1 VTAWQLNLLHVNDIH
16 VRMEETN
23 KYSASCKPW
32 EKEAGKCY
40 GGLARM
46 YSAVKEIKEREEN
59 VLWLNAGD
67 FFQGTIWYSQFKWR
81 AASQFNNLMEF
92 DAMTLGNHEFDD
104 KIEGIVPFL
113 ANQSCAVVV
122 SNLNHSQVPELQGLY
137 SKSIIVDISGH
148 SIGLVGYITP
158 ETAYIADPENLI
170 FLDEVEALTAE
181 VSNLKEQG
189 IKTIIAIGHS
199 GYVRDMEIAR
209 TVPDIDVIV
218 GGHSHSFLF
227 SPNDSSPSPSIEPVR
242 GPYPTLVEHP
252 STTPT
257 LVLQAYA
264 FTKYLGHMKLQFDDN
279 GGLTSW
285 SGQPILLDSKF
296 KKNPRIE
303 AALDPWRLQLS
314 ELTEKVVG
322 SSAQLMLKERDVES
336 ALGNWIT
343 DTMVFAWRD
352 RTVPG
357 GGKVRQAITNTG
369 SMRGS
374 VETGN
379 ITLADIMA
387 IFPFQNSWDLVT
399 MLGSKLRLVF
409 EHSVERMNSKGHNGG
424 GQFLQMSG
432 FKVTYDVRKNSGSR
446 VVKLEVL
453 EEDGV
458 YRRMEDNKAYS
469 FVTTDFL
476 TGGGDG
482 YRIEEFL
489 VRDKIIGFLDT
500 EVIQTVLQRDSPIV
514 SQIDGRITIIT
525 DDNNYIVTSERD
537 GSEQSSKS
545 ASIEGDYI
553 HIALVSISLVTLFL
567 DI

>member
-1 VTAWQLNLLHVNDIH
+1 
-16 VRMEETN
+16 
-23 KYSASCKPW
+23 
-32 EKEAGKCY
+32 
-40 GGLARM
+40 
-46 YSAVKEIKEREEN
+46 
-59 VLWLNAGD
+59 
-67 FFQGTIWYSQFKWR
+67 
-81 AASQFNNLMEF
+81 
-92 DAMTLGNHEFDD
+92 
-104 KIEGIVPFL
+104 
-113 ANQSCAVVV
+113 
-122 SNLNHSQVPELQGLY
+122 
-137 SKSIIVDISGH
+137 
-148 SIGLVGYITP
+148 VGYITP

-181 VSNLKEQG
+181 VSNLKKQG

-199 GYVRDMEIAR
+199 GYVRDMEIAGA
-209 TVPDIDVIV
+209 VPDIDVIV
-218 GGHSHSFLF
+218 GGHSHSFLL

-303 AALDPWRLQLS
+303 AALDPWRIQLS

-409 EHSVERMNSKGHNGG
+409 EHSVERMDSKGHNGG

-432 FKVTYDVRKNSGSR
+432 FKVTYDVRKKSGSR

-458 YRRMEDNKAYS
+458 YRTMEDNKAYS

-500 EVIQTVLQRDSPIV
+500 QVIQTVLQRDSPIV
-514 SQIDGRITIIT
+514 SQVDGRITIIT
-525 DDNNYIVTSERD
+525 DDNNYIDTSETD

-553 HIALVSISLVTLFL
+553 HIALVCISLVTLFH